1 MSKKAITLVITV
13 LILAS
18 AFLVFNQNNTSSA
31 SISDPSK
38 LYICTGPNSVLA
50 DNNTYKCIFVQ
61 LQNSAGQPARALQDT
76 TISLA
81 SSQTNIGTVDSAIT
95 ILNGTTYASA
105 NFNTTFSPGT
115 TTISASATGFATVQ
129 AIMTTIGPIPS
140 AIAIYGFP
148 STLPSD
154 GNKYQAVMIQ
164 LQDSSGNP
172 ARAPQGGVQITLSCS
187 ATSVGS
193 VDPSVT
199 ISEGQTY
206 TTANFTTTVLA
217 QIEGRTES
225 AIITAVAQGYTP
237 SQLTINT
244 TPIANN
250 PTQLKIFVGPAK
262 VPADQNSYKQIAV
275 ELQNA
280 TGFVAVN
287 QNDISVTLASNDQSI
302 CQIESITIP
311 QSQPYVLATLNTT
324 YKSGSSIVTAVATDL
339 LWDHQTVST
348 FGFILSKLGIYCV
361 PVNLPADNKTYQAI
375 QVQLQDAQGR
385 PAKDP
390 QADVNVNIFSS
401 QPTIGGV
408 SSILTIPFG
417 QTQATGNLTV
427 TNAPGTTAITAQAS
441 GYTTAQTSI
450 STSLIDYSPLQIIL
464 TPNSNNI
471 TNAYTTVITAFV
483 TASAAP
489 VTGATISFASNNG
502 GTFGSTTEQGNGYYN
517 VSFTAPSF
525 SATTSCTIT
534 ASGSKTGFLSAQGT
548 TQITVVPAP
557 APTSTPTP
565 VPTATPTSTATPTT
579 SPTATTPTPTST
591 PTSTAITALTFQIK
605 DEQGNPL
612 NDTLVT
618 SIVQPTGMLTLT
630 EVTNATGYVAFQNA
644 TAGTYIFKII
654 KEGYPQTKETLDYNG
669 QPLTLSIPLTNNT
682 NTEVNS
688 SNNLLVIVAVIVAA
702 AAVGVV
708 AVMLL
713 TKRRKSPNIK
723 NLQQLKKQ
731 MESTKKF

>member
-13 LILAS
+13 LILTS
-18 AFLVFNQNNTSSA
+18 ALLVFNQNNTSSA
-31 SISDPSK
+31 STSDPSK
-38 LYICTGPNSVLA
+38 LYIYTGPTSVLA

-81 SSQTNIGTVDSAIT
+81 SSLTNVGTVDSAIT

-129 AIMTTIGPIPS
+129 ATMTTISPIPS

-154 GNKYQAVMIQ
+154 GNKYQAIMLQ

-172 ARAPQGGVQITLSCS
+172 ARAPQGGVQVTLSCS
-187 ATSVGS
+187 DTSVGT
-193 VDPSVT
+193 VDPVVT
-199 ISEGQTY
+199 IPEGQTY
-206 TTANFTTTVLA
+206 ATGNFTTQPLT
-217 QIEGRTES
+217 QISS
-225 AIITAVAQGYTP
+225 AIVTAVAQGYTP
-237 SQLTINT
+237 SQLTITT
-244 TPIANN
+244 TPVASN

-262 VPADQNSYKQIAV
+262 VPADQNSYKQIAI

-287 QNDISVTLASNDQSI
+287 QTDISVAIASNDQRV
-302 CQIESITIP
+302 CQIDSITIP
-311 QSQPYVLATLNTT
+311 QLQTYALATLNTT
-324 YKSGSSIVTAVATDL
+324 YKSGSATITAVATNL
-339 LWDHQTVST
+339 LWDQQSVST
-348 FGFILSKLGIYCV
+348 FGFIPSKLGIYCV
-361 PVNLPADNKTYQAI
+361 PVTVPADNKTYQAI

-390 QADVNVNIFSS
+390 QADVNVNLFSS
-401 QPTIGGV
+401 QPSVGV
-408 SSILTIPFG
+408 VGSTLTIPFG
-417 QTQATGNLTV
+417 QTQATGSLTV

-450 STSLIDYSPLQIIL
+450 STSLIDYSPLQITL
-464 TPNSNNI
+464 TPNSNSG
-471 TNAYTTVITAFV
+471 TNAYTASITTYV
-483 TASAAP
+483 TANGAP

-502 GTFGSTTEQGNGYYN
+502 GSFGTPTEQGNGYYN

-534 ASGSKTGFLSAQGT
+534 ASGSKTGYLSAQGT
-548 TQITVVPAP
+548 TQITVSP
-557 APTSTPTP
+557 APT
-565 VPTATPTSTATPTT
+565 PTATPTPSPAPTATATPTP
-579 SPTATTPTPTST
+579 SIIPS
-591 PTSTAITALTFQIK
+591 LTFQIT

-618 SIVQPTGMLTLT
+618 SIIQPTGTQTLLQISNT
-630 EVTNATGYVAFQNA
+630 TGYVSFQNA
-644 TAGTYIFKII
+644 TAGNYTFKII
-654 KEGYPQTKETLDYNG
+654 KHGYPDFNETLAYNG
-669 QPLTLSIPLTNNT
+669 QPLTLAIPLTSNTDSNPNANNIIA
-682 NTEVNS
+682 
-688 SNNLLVIVAVIVAA
+688 IVAVIIIAVAVAA
-702 AAVGVV
+702 VV
-708 AVMLL
+708 AVLL
-713 TKRRKSPNIK
+713 VKRRKSPSIK
-723 NLQQLKKQ
+723 NLQELKKQ
-731 MESTKKF
+731 MDSKNKFEFLYIFL